1 VRRRWPLYGLL
12 AGSTISWFG
21 TAMTAVALPWLV
33 LVETGSASRTGI
45 VGFAQMA
52 PYVLLHAT
60 AGPLVDRF
68 GARRSAIGG
77 DLAAAALIAVVP
89 GLYAAGL
96 LGFAALAVLVG
107 LAGGARG
114 VADCAANPLIPATA
128 VRCDVPLERAA
139 GLASSGSRAGMLL
152 GAPLAGVLIGWTD
165 PANVLLA
172 DAASFA
178 LAAVLVASSVPRS
191 TPSEV
196 DGSAEPLTLPAYRRQ
211 LAQGLRFLWADRLLM
226 GIVTMVAVTNLIDV
240 ALASVVLPVWVRD
253 EIGSA
258 ATLGLIFA
266 VGDAAALTGMLT
278 ASWLGPRLSRR
289 WLYSIGFL
297 VGGAP
302 RFFVLALATSV
313 PPVLVVAAIGGIAT
327 GSLNPIIGAVSYER
341 VPARLQARVLSA
353 IRASAWVGIPLG
365 SLLGGLLVAGLGVR
379 WTLAALGAGYLL
391 TTLAP
396 FVFPAWRGLERS
408 AAPAAAAPP
417 APAVEP
423 APGAVLDSA
432 DQPPARQPAGPAS
445 R

>member
-12 AGSTISWFG
+12 AGSTISWLG

-45 VGFAQMA
+45 VGFTQMA

-77 DLAAAALIAVVP
+77 DLAAAAVIAVVP
-89 GLYAAGL
+89 ALYAADR

-107 LAGGARG
+107 LAGAARG
-114 VADCAANPLIPATA
+114 VADCATNPLVPAAA

-165 PANVLLA
+165 PATVLLA

-178 LAAVLVASSVPRS
+178 VAAVLVALS
-191 TPSEV
+191 TPRVVRSET
-196 DGSAEPLTLPAYRRQ
+196 GEPAEPLTLRTYRQQ

-258 ATLGLIFA
+258 AALGLIFA
-266 VGDAAALTGMLT
+266 VSDAAALAGMLIT
-278 ASWLGPRLSRR
+278 SWLGPRLSRR

-297 VGGAP
+297 IGGSP
-302 RFFVLALATSV
+302 RFFALALVTTV
-313 PPVLVVAAIGGIAT
+313 PPVLIVAAISGIAA

-379 WTLAALGAGYLL
+379 WTLAMLGSAYLL

-396 FVFPAWRGLERS
+396 FAFPAWRGLERPDPTATTTQQAEPTAS
-408 AAPAAAAPP
+408 PAIPAHPTPPSPHPAPP
-417 APAVEP
+417 V
-423 APGAVLDSA
+423 
-432 DQPPARQPAGPAS
+432 R
-445 R
+445 

>member
-1 VRRRWPLYGLL
+1 MRRRWPLYGLL
-12 AGSTISWFG
+12 AGTTASWLG

-45 VGFAQMA
+45 VGFVQMA

-68 GARRSAIGG
+68 GGRRSAIWG
-77 DLAAAALIAVVP
+77 DLAAAAVTAVVP
-89 GLYAAGL
+89 LLYAAGL
-96 LGFAALAVLVG
+96 LGFGALAVLVG

-114 VADCAANPLIPATA
+114 VADCAANPLVPAAA
-128 VRCDVPLERAA
+128 VRCGVPLERAA
-139 GLASSGSRAGMLL
+139 GLSASGSRAGMLL

-165 PANVLLA
+165 PATVLLA
-172 DAASFA
+172 DAASFG
-178 LAAVLVASSVPRS
+178 AAAALVALSVPR
-191 TPSEV
+191 TVHSEV
-196 DGSAEPLTLPAYRRQ
+196 DGSAEPLNLRAYRRQ
-211 LAQGLRFLWADRLLM
+211 LAQGLRFLRADRLLM

-266 VGDAAALTGMLT
+266 VGDAAALAGMLA

-297 VGGAP
+297 IGGSP
-302 RFFVLALATSV
+302 RFFVLALVSAV
-313 PPVLVVAAIGGIAT
+313 RPVLVVAAISGIAA

-341 VPARLQARVLSA
+341 VPAQLQARVLSA

-365 SLLGGLLVAGLGVR
+365 SLLGGLLVAGVGAR
-379 WTLAALGAGYLL
+379 WTLAALGVGYLL

-396 FVFPAWRGLERS
+396 FAFPAWRGLERP
-408 AAPAAAAPP
+408 AAPADR
-417 APAVEP
+417 APAVQTTTGRADGAP
-423 APGAVLDSA
+423 ATAPL
-432 DQPPARQPAGPAS
+432 PAET
-445 R
+445 

>member
-1 VRRRWPLYGLL
+1 VRRRWPLYGVL

-45 VGFAQMA
+45 VGFAQMT

-77 DLAAAALIAVVP
+77 DLAAAGLIAVVP
-89 GLYAAGL
+89 VLYAAGL
-96 LGFAALAVLVG
+96 LGFAALTALVG

-139 GLASSGSRAGMLL
+139 GLAASGSRAGMLL
-152 GAPLAGVLIGWTD
+152 GAPLAGVLIGWTN
-165 PANVLLA
+165 PATVLLA
-172 DAASFA
+172 DATSFGI
-178 LAAVLVASSVPRS
+178 AAVLIALSAPRTVHS
-191 TPSEV
+191 DADES
-196 DGSAEPLTLPAYRRQ
+196 DEPLTLRAYRRQ
-211 LAQGLRFLWADRLLM
+211 LTQGLRFLSADRLLM

-240 ALASVVLPVWVRD
+240 ALTSVVLPVWVRA
-253 EIGSA
+253 EIGNA

-289 WLYSIGFL
+289 WLYSVGFL
-297 VGGAP
+297 IGGAP
-302 RFFVLALATSV
+302 RFFVLALVTSV
-313 PPVLVVAAIGGIAT
+313 PPVLIVAAIGGIAT
-327 GSLNPIIGAVSYER
+327 GSLNPIIGAAAYER
-341 VPARLQARVLSA
+341 IPARLQARVLSA

-379 WTLAALGAGYLL
+379 WTLTALGAGYLL

-396 FVFPAWRGLERS
+396 FVFPAWRGLERPDPAATAAQPAQPTVDP
-408 AAPAAAAPP
+408 AAPA
-417 APAVEP
+417 
-423 APGAVLDSA
+423 
-432 DQPPARQPAGPAS
+432 QPTAR
-445 R
+445 